1 VFKISKPRDDVKIQ
15 VDEWTMPPFMGL
27 TSRAAFAP
35 GHHGQA
41 MMMGDTV
48 LLEDE
53 VNPAMS
59 AALDAGLETTALHN
73 HVFFDRP
80 RV

>member
-1 VFKISKPRDDVKIQ
+1 RRAALDTGRIEPIVGLRGVYSAKENVFKMSKPRDDVKIQ

-27 TSRAAFAP
+27 TSWEAFAP

-53 VNPAMS
+53 V
-59 AALDAGLETTALHN
+59 
-73 HVFFDRP
+73 
-80 RV
+80 